1 MLLTSGFVTEDIKKI
16 VESVRTFHDDAKK
29 YPNDDYFKLDDPRKH
44 RGNSLMMALLISV
57 QNNYKDGIVVLF
69 EQSRAKYVMET
80 IEPKNQDA
88 KDGLDFL
95 NKLSV
100 VFATDQQAT
109 DAVDQLLTYCPT
121 RPRPSIQQTIDCVMA
136 CVERWNIKDNINEDQ
151 LHKELSPK
159 KM

>member
-16 VESVRTFHDDAKK
+16 VEAVRTFRDDAKK
-29 YPNDDYFKLDDPRKH
+29 YPNDDHFKIDDLSKH

-57 QNNYKDGIVVLF
+57 QNNYKDGIIVLF
-69 EQSRAKYVMET
+69 EESRAKYVLEN
-80 IEPKNQDA
+80 IEPKSQDA

-95 NKLSV
+95 KKLSA
-100 VFATDQQAT
+100 VFTADQQAT
-109 DAVDQLLTYCPT
+109 EALDQLLTYCPA

-136 CVERWNIKDNINEDQ
+136 CVERWNIKDNINENQ
-151 LHKELSPK
+151 LHTELSRK